1 MMDSA
6 QILANMQASFPHI
19 YDVYNEKSILYAL
32 LSVYADRC
40 GRRNQILTRLYGMI
54 GIDTTYDEDLERR
67 WGSLLGISRN
77 NNESI
82 EDYRTR
88 LMMVYASLAG
98 GTAEAIKYAIM
109 SAISVSSDV
118 ANEYVK
124 VYDAWLYDEYVT
136 PHKDDPVYENVTNDD
151 SAQTNG
157 GFILN
162 KNYDIRKYGAFVC
175 TIDTSIDEGIVT
187 YYDKIMNTIN
197 MTKASGTVPY
207 LVFLHMAHEITQ
219 IAPDDTIC
227 DIISADNIIDI
238 SNINATDD
246 NIDIYHINH
255 MHESGSLPSTISG
268 YSFTGTNIPDITLNN
283 KFVTNMQTD
292 IADICMDKIFI
303 NGESA
308 PYLIYN

>member
-88 LMMVYASLAG
+88 LMIVYASLAG
-98 GTAEAIKYAIM
+98 GTEEAIKYAIA
-109 SAISVSSDV
+109 STIGFSDSPDTI
-118 ANEYVK
+118 NKYIR
-124 VYDAWLYDEYVT
+124 VYDAWLYNGVDESIV
-136 PHKDDPVYENVTNDD
+136 
-151 SAQTNG
+151 
-157 GFILN
+157 N
-162 KNYDIRKYGAFVC
+162 KEYGAFVC
-175 TIDTSIDEGIVT
+175 TVDISDDENVVM
-187 YYDKIMNTIN
+187 YYDKIMHAINTI
-197 MTKASGTVPY
+197 KASGTVPY
-207 LVFLHMAHEITQ
+207 LIFLYIMCDNIQITAEDTDIMEICELSEELGRIVTTC
-219 IAPDDTIC
+219 DNKFVDTIQQS
-227 DIISADNIIDI
+227 IQEVESIS
-238 SNINATDD
+238 
-246 NIDIYHINH
+246 
-255 MHESGSLPSTISG
+255 STIPS
-268 YSFTGTNIPDITLNN
+268 YSFAGTNTPYITLNN

-292 IADICMDKIFI
+292 ITDVCVDKIFI
-303 NGESA
+303 NGEST
-308 PYLIYN
+308 PYIVYN

>member
-6 QILANMQASFPHI
+6 QILANMQASFPYI

-88 LMMVYASLAG
+88 LMIVYVSLAG
-98 GTAEAIKYAIM
+98 GTEEAIKYAIA
-109 SAISVSSDV
+109 STIGISNNPDTID
-118 ANEYVK
+118 K
-124 VYDAWLYDEYVT
+124 CIKIYDAWLYNGVDESIVD
-136 PHKDDPVYENVTNDD
+136 KE
-151 SAQTNG
+151 
-157 GFILN
+157 
-162 KNYDIRKYGAFVC
+162 YGAFVC
-175 TIDTSIDEGIVT
+175 TVDISDNEDVT
-187 YYDKIMNTIN
+187 MYYDKIMHAINT
-197 MTKASGTVPY
+197 TKASGTVPY
-207 LVFLHMAHEITQ
+207 LIFLYIMCDNIQ
-219 IAPDDTIC
+219 IAAEDTDIMEICESSEELGKIAITCDNKFVDTIQQS
-227 DIISADNIIDI
+227 I
-238 SNINATDD
+238 
-246 NIDIYHINH
+246 
-255 MHESGSLPSTISG
+255 HESESISSIIPS
-268 YSFTGTNIPDITLNN
+268 YSFTGTNTPYITLND

-292 IADICMDKIFI
+292 ITDICMDKIFI
-303 NGESA
+303 DGEST